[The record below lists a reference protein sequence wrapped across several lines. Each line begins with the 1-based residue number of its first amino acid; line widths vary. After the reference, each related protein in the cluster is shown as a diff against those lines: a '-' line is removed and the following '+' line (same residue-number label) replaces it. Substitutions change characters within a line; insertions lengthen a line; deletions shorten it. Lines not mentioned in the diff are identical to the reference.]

1 MNLEITFRH
10 MEHTESI
17 DEKIRQKL
25 ERLARKHLSDNAT
38 VKWTCLVEHDEHV
51 ASVHVTDKGRDIHV
65 KAGSDSMYKTID
77 QVITKLE
84 AQVQSQGLHPQH

>member
-25 ERLARKHLSDNAT
+25 EKFGRKHLSGNAV
-38 VKWTCLVEHDEHV
+38 VKWTCIVEHNEHA
-51 ASVHVTDKGRDIHV
+51 ASVHVSDRGHEMHV
-65 KAGSDSMYKTID
+65 KASSDSMYKTID
-77 QVITKLE
+77 QVISKLE
-84 AQVQSQGLHPQH
+84 AQIESQGLHPEH

>member
-17 DEKIRQKL
+17 DSKIREKLQKFG
-25 ERLARKHLSDNAT
+25 ERHLSSTANA
-38 VKWTCLVEHDEHV
+38 KWTGWVEHNEHY
-51 ASVHVTDKGRDIHV
+51 ATLHVTDRGHEFFV
-65 KAGSDSMYKTID
+65 KAKTDNMYKTID

-84 AQVQSQGLHPQH
+84 SQLSHASHHPGH